1 MITVESNLATKSL
14 AAPPAWLAALRTR
27 GLIVGGIFA
36 VLSAIGAF
44 TNFQTFMHG
53 YLMGYMFCLS
63 LCLGG
68 FVLVMVGHLTGGN
81 WFMMGRRIMEAQQRT
96 LPLVAVM
103 FIPVAIFMKELYVWA
118 NPSQWLANDAV
129 MHWKTEHIH
138 WLTPTGF
145 VMRAVIYFLIWG
157 FWIWKL
163 NAGSR
168 EQDTNPDPIV
178 WQRLKAWSA
187 PGILVYGLTLT
198 FASVDWVMS
207 MDAHWFST
215 IYGMIYMAQHALVTF
230 SFVIV
235 MLILLTPVSVIGEVM
250 FKDRLHDFGK
260 WIFAFTMVWGYFS
273 FSQFLIIWSGNLPE
287 EISWFLARMTGG
299 WGAIALLLVIGQ
311 FALPFILLLFR
322 DIKRDAKRLFFV
334 ALLVILMRWFD
345 TFWLVIPNPWPGH
358 PDATTKLAFS
368 WQYAVV
374 PVAMAGIWFAYFAM
388 ELAKRPLLVRND
400 PQLPRLWEHSHGH

>member
-1 MITVESNLATKSL
+1 MTTVESNLATKSL
-14 AAPPAWLAALRTR
+14 AAPPAWLATLRTR
-27 GLIVGGIFA
+27 GLIVGVIFA

-68 FVLVMVGHLTGGN
+68 MVLVMLGHLTGGN

-96 LPLVAVM
+96 LPLLVVL
-103 FIPVAIFMKELYVWA
+103 FIPISLFKSQLYVWA
-118 NPSQWLANDAV
+118 NPSQVLANDTV
-129 MHWKTEHIH
+129 LHWKMER
-138 WLTPTGF
+138 WLYSPF
-145 VMRAVIYFLIWG
+145 FEIRAVIYFLIWG
-157 FWIWKL
+157 LWIWKL

-168 EQDTNPDPIV
+168 EQDTNPNPIV

-207 MDAHWFST
+207 MDGHWFST

-260 WIFAFTMVWGYFS
+260 LIFALTMVWGYFS

-287 EISWFLARMTGG
+287 EITWFIARMTGG
-299 WGAIALLLVIGQ
+299 WGPMALILVVGQ
-311 FALPFILLLFR
+311 FALPFVLLLFR
-322 DIKRDAKRLFFV
+322 DIKRDARKLILV
-334 ALLVILMRWFD
+334 ALLVIFMRWFD
-345 TFWLVIPNPWPGH
+345 TFWLVVPNPWPGN
-358 PDATTKLAFS
+358 PTATTNFSFS
-368 WQYAVV
+368 WQYLAV
-374 PVAMAGIWFAYFAM
+374 PIAIAGIWLAYFAM
-388 ELAKRPLLVRND
+388 ELTKRPLLVRND

>member
-1 MITVESNLATKSL
+1 MTTVEMNLAKKEL
-14 AAPPAWLAALRTR
+14 VAPAAWLGTLHKR
-27 GLIVGGIFA
+27 GLIVGLIFA
-36 VLSAIGAF
+36 VISAVGAF
-44 TNFQTFMHG
+44 TNYETFIHG

-68 FVLVMVGHLTGGN
+68 LALVMLGHLTGGN

-96 LPLVAVM
+96 LPLLAVM
-103 FIPVAIFMKELYVWA
+103 FIPIALSMKQLYVWA
-118 NPSQWLANDAV
+118 HAEMIAGDKV
-129 MHWKTEHIH
+129 MDVKKH
-138 WLTPTGF
+138 WLNPEWF
-145 VMRAVIYFLIWG
+145 YIRAVIYFVIWG

-187 PGILVYGLTLT
+187 PGILVYGLTIT

-207 MDAHWFST
+207 MDVHWFST

-230 SFVIV
+230 AFVIV
-235 MLILLTPVSVIGEVM
+235 MLIFLTPVSVIGEVM

-260 WIFAFTMVWGYFS
+260 LIFALTMVWGYFS

-287 EISWFLARMTGG
+287 EITWFLARMKNG
-299 WGAIALLLVIGQ
+299 WGAIALLLVVGQ

-322 DIKRDAKRLFFV
+322 DIKRDAKRLIWV

-345 TFWLVIPNPWPGH
+345 TFWLIIPNPWPNR
-358 PDATTKLAFS
+358 PDATAHLTFS
-368 WQYAVV
+368 WMYAAV
-374 PVAMAGIWFAYFAM
+374 PIAMAGLWFAYFAW

>member
-14 AAPPAWLAALRTR
+14 AAPPAWLATVRNR
-27 GLIVGGIFA
+27 GLIVGLIFA

-68 FVLVMVGHLTGGN
+68 MALVMLGHMTGGN

-96 LPLVAVM
+96 LPLLAVM
-103 FIPVAIFMKELYVWA
+103 FIPVAVFMKELYVWA
-118 NPSQWLANDAV
+118 NPSQVLANDAV
-129 MHWKTEHIH
+129 MHWKMER
-138 WLTPTGF
+138 WLNPHGF
-145 VMRAVIYFLIWG
+145 VIRAVIYFLIWG
-157 FWIWKL
+157 LWIWKL

-168 EQDTNPDPIV
+168 EQDTNPDPVV

-187 PGILVYGLTLT
+187 PGILVYGFTLT

-207 MDAHWFST
+207 MDGHWFST

-230 SFVIV
+230 AFAIV

-260 WIFAFTMVWGYFS
+260 LIFALTMVWGYFS

-299 WGAIALLLVIGQ
+299 WGPIALLLVVGQ
-311 FALPFILLLFR
+311 FALPFVLLLFR
-322 DIKRDAKRLFFV
+322 DIKRDARKLILV
-334 ALLVILMRWFD
+334 ALLVIVVRWFD
-345 TFWLVIPNPWPGH
+345 TFWLVVPNPWPGN
-358 PDATTKLAFS
+358 PTATTHFTFS
-368 WQYAVV
+368 WMYVAV

>member
-1 MITVESNLATKSL
+1 MTTVEMNLAKKEL
-14 AAPPAWLAALRTR
+14 VAPAAWLGTLRNR
-27 GLIVGGIFA
+27 GLIVGLIFA
-36 VLSAIGAF
+36 VISAIGAF
-44 TNFQTFMHG
+44 TNYETFIHG

-68 FVLVMVGHLTGGN
+68 FALVMLGHLTGGN

-96 LPLVAVM
+96 LPLLAIM
-103 FIPVAIFMKELYVWA
+103 FIPIALSMKQLYVWA
-118 NPSQWLANDAV
+118 HADMVRGDKVL
-129 MHWKTEHIH
+129 MWKSH
-138 WLTPTGF
+138 WLNPEWF
-145 VMRAVIYFLIWG
+145 VIRAIIYFVIWG

-187 PGILVYGLTLT
+187 PGILVYGFTIT

-207 MDAHWFST
+207 MDGHWFST
-215 IYGMIYMAQHALVTF
+215 IYGMIYMAQHALVTYA
-230 SFVIV
+230 FVI
-235 MLILLTPVSVIGEVM
+235 MILILLTPVSVIGEVM

-260 WIFAFTMVWGYFS
+260 LIFALTMVWGYFS

-287 EISWFLARMTGG
+287 EITWYLARMKNG

-322 DIKRDAKRLFFV
+322 DIKRDAKRLFWV
-334 ALLVILMRWFD
+334 AALVVLVRWFD
-345 TFWLVIPNPWPGH
+345 TFWLVIPNPWPSR
-358 PDATTKLAFS
+358 PDVTAHLSFN
-368 WQYAVV
+368 WMFAVV
-374 PVAMAGIWFAYFAM
+374 PIAMAGLWFAYFAW